1 MPPTSITQPLERLG
15 DAVQRFVRSDGLR
28 LLCVEVDAAVREG
41 AVMIA
46 MAAEHLA
53 DNRSPLV
60 PVRLPGCRD
69 VDGAW
74 EQATDMLRQTHEE
87 LREAGAPL
95 APLAERPLRS
105 QGSASLAAQ
114 LLQCLGT
121 VRAPAQGLLY
131 LWLPTPT
138 AFEPAWLGRVGD
150 MLGSPRLAA
159 AKSIVLL
166 PRDPGVTAWHGALA
180 PEIAAGVMHHV
191 CEVERAVAIAELA
204 AEIDAESRMGVGKA
218 GAWPAA
224 ARPPARPWLRSP
236 APAPAGEAPP
246 APAAPEVAAAAAI
259 EAAVVEPAAN
269 DAPTASVDAR
279 LRLHLKRAV
288 LAQRREDGPTAVSE
302 QAAARDLCIAHDRMR
317 EAVDM
322 ELVLGA
328 YLVEFGQAAL
338 AIEAFERAAARASTA
353 ELWRL
358 AALAH
363 LAAAATH
370 DRSDAAAA
378 ALASHRHAIA
388 AATNGRELDL
398 LFRAYWEAGRIALR
412 LELVYDAVAL
422 LGDAFILSQPMDPA
436 ELRGTRARDVIAE
449 LCQLLARCRRFSEAR
464 EVERALAR
472 LESA

>member
-1 MPPTSITQPLERLG
+1 MPPTSMTQPLERLG
-15 DAVQRFVRSDGLR
+15 DATQRFVRSDGLR

-69 VDGAW
+69 LDGDW
-74 EQATDMLRQTHEE
+74 EQATDMLRQTHEQ

-138 AFEPAWLGRVGD
+138 AFDLAWLGRVGD

-166 PRDPGVTAWHGALA
+166 PRDPGVAAWHGALA

-191 CEVERAVAIAELA
+191 CAVERAVAIAELA

-236 APAPAGEAPP
+236 APPPTDAPP
-246 APAAPEVAAAAAI
+246 PAVAAAELEPRPTAA
-259 EAAVVEPAAN
+259 AAVEPAAN

-302 QAAARDLCIAHDRMR
+302 QAAARDLCIAHDRVR
-317 EAVDM
+317 EAIDM

-338 AIEAFERAAARASTA
+338 AIEAFDRAAARASTA

-370 DRSDAAAA
+370 DRTDAAPA

-388 AATNGRELDL
+388 AATHGRELDL

-412 LELVYDAVAL
+412 LELIYDAVAL